1 MRRVEVVLGLAA
13 CALAVTIACESAA
26 RASDEHSEGAKGA
39 RRASPEMIA
48 KGQAM
53 YKTTCAPCHGEG
65 GKGDGPAGKIFKPR
79 PQDHTDAKYMD
90 TITDEDM
97 AKTIQMG
104 GVLKGKPSM
113 PSHPAIRG
121 EDMNALVA

>member
-1 MRRVEVVLGLAA
+1 
-13 CALAVTIACESAA
+13 
-26 RASDEHSEGAKGA
+26 
-39 RRASPEMIA
+39 MIA
-48 KGQAM
+48 KGQSM

-65 GKGDGPAGKIFKPR
+65 GHGDGPAGKIFKPR

-90 TITDEDM
+90 TITDDDM

-104 GVLKGKPSM
+104 GALKGKPAM

-121 EDMNALVA
+121 ESMEALVAYVRTLSHPEK